1 MPMCRESTTKIR
13 IELDKDIRQMLEGLK
28 GNELQRSMSE
38 YSEADE
44 KESGSYKFAK
54 KHAEQILDEII
65 ENVLT
70 LEEMRQ
76 INSI

>member
-1 MPMCRESTTKIR
+1 MWRVSTTKIR
-13 IELDKDIRQMLEGLK
+13 LDLDKDIKQMLEGLK
-28 GNELQRSMSE
+28 GKELQRSMSE

-44 KESGSYKFAK
+44 KEKTTSYKFAK

-76 INSI
+76 MNSI

>member
-1 MPMCRESTTKIR
+1 MCRESTTKIR

-44 KESGSYKFAK
+44 KESGSYMFAK

-76 INSI
+76 MNSI

>member
-1 MPMCRESTTKIR
+1 MCRESTTKIR

-38 YSEADE
+38 YSEIDE

>member
-1 MPMCRESTTKIR
+1 MCRESTTKIR

-44 KESGSYKFAK
+44 TESGSYKFAK

-76 INSI
+76 MNSI